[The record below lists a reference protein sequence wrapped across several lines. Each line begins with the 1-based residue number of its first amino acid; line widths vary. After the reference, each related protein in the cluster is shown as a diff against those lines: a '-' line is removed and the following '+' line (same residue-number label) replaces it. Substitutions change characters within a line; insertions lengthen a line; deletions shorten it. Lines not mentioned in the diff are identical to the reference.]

1 MNEDL
6 NYFVNNR
13 EVIKALRL
21 NTGTSSVPVFTN
33 MCTTSEITLNTDFE
47 EKTFYVFCDAIQRA
61 ILTGAALG
69 LDTTVKI
76 DMNNQAIQS
85 TLKNL
90 KALIVNGS
98 IAQFN
103 NQLIQFDL
111 LTDINEGILEYTT
124 FQVAANLKISDLGGA
139 AEDEGE
145 YSLEI
150 TFNGKGQEISAQPS
164 I

>member
-21 NTGTSSVPVFTN
+21 NTGTTQSPTFTN
-33 MCTTSEITLNTDFE
+33 MCTTSEVTLNTEFE

-61 ILTGAALG
+61 VLTGASLG

-76 DMNNQAIQS
+76 DMNNKAIQS
-85 TLKNL
+85 VLGNL
-90 KALIVNGS
+90 KALIAEGS

-111 LTDINEGILEYTT
+111 LTGIDEGVLEYTT
-124 FQVAANLKISDLGGA
+124 FQVPANLKISDLGGA

-145 YSLEI
+145 FSLEI
-150 TFNGKGQEISAQPS
+150 TFNGKGQEVTAPS
-164 I
+164 V